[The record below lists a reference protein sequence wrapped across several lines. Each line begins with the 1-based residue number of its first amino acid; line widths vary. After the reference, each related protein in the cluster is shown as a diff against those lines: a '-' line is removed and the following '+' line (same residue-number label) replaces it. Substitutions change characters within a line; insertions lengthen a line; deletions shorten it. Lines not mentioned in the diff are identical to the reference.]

1 MAPRHLDSKKLSNAQ
16 VQCGSVQGS
25 QMELAKD
32 SRPGRE
38 LALWGSW
45 EGLRKK
51 GSSASVADGGPGS
64 WSSCEV
70 TF

>member
-1 MAPRHLDSKKLSNAQ
+1 
-16 VQCGSVQGS
+16 
-25 QMELAKD
+25 MELAKD

-51 GSSASVADGGPGS
+51 GSGASVADGGPGS